1 MKKTVTTALVCFM
14 TICLINSCCG
24 NKTKKKHG
32 YVEMLIADTAMPP
45 SAVHL
50 DTALKNIKHYVDS
63 CKRYFPGNSSDSI
76 VRSYTVSATDL
87 FGVLR
92 LNLKDTM
99 QYDMCRV
106 YLGLDYKSRFKL
118 YFTPA
123 KSNKDIILYYLNN
136 KKDTV
141 KYVYDLNAPCPST
154 CAVNSPLNVR

>member
-1 MKKTVTTALVCFM
+1 MKKTVTIAIVCFIA
-14 TICLINSCCG
+14 ICLINSCG
-24 NKTKKKHG
+24 QKTKNAYEKTE
-32 YVEMLIADTAMPP
+32 VLTTDTVMPP

-63 CKRYFPGNSSDSI
+63 CKKYFPGNSSDSI
-76 VRSYTVSATDL
+76 IRSYTVSAADL

-92 LNLKDTM
+92 LNNKDTM

-106 YLGLDYKSRFKL
+106 YLGLDYKMRFKL

-123 KSNKDIILYYLNN
+123 ESNKDIILYYLNN